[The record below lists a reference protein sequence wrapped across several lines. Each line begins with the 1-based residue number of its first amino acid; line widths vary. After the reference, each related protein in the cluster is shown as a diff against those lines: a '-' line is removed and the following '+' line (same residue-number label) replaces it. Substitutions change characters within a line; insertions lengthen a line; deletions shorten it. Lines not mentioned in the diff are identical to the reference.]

1 MSVTDEELVRQLE
14 SVPLVEPP
22 PDFRETVMSRVRAH
36 RTVVKF
42 RPARARLYLG
52 LAWAAAVAIVI
63 GVAFFRAPEPRQQ
76 NAAATMTNPSPEIT
90 VQRAGD
96 RFIVQP
102 SEQGAIDWDH
112 TKLTK
117 VESLPDGSIVL
128 QPIQGATGTTEIR
141 LRVSGR
147 EVAKTSIQLP

>member
-1 MSVTDEELVRQLE
+1 MPLTDEELVRQLE

-22 PDFRETVMSRVRAH
+22 DFREAVMSRVKAH

-76 NAAATMTNPSPEIT
+76 NAAATMTNPSPEIS
-90 VQRAGD
+90 VQRTGD

-102 SEQGAIDWDH
+102 SEQGAIEWDT

-117 VESLPDGSIVL
+117 VDTLPDGGIVL
-128 QPIQGATGTTEIR
+128 QRNQGATGIADIR
-141 LRVSGR
+141 LRVPGR